1 MFDKIMLLAM
11 FLLTVSLLLTLYR
24 IIKGPTVHDRILA
37 LDSIGYIVIG
47 IVAVLSIQLNSHAY
61 LETILLIGIL
71 AFLSTIALSRYM
83 ERGVVI
89 GRKRND

>member
-11 FLLTVSLLLTLYR
+11 FLLSISVLIALYR
-24 IIKGPTVHDRILA
+24 VIKGPSIHDRILA

-47 IVAVLSIQLNSHAY
+47 IVAVHSIMLDSHAY

-71 AFLSTIALSRYM
+71 AFLSTIALSKYM
-83 ERGVVI
+83 KGRVVY
-89 GRKRND
+89 GRKRDD

>member
-11 FLLTVSLLLTLYR
+11 FLLSISLIITLYR
-24 IIKGPTVHDRILA
+24 IIKGPTIHDRILA
-37 LDSIGYIVIG
+37 LDSIAYIIIG
-47 IVAVLSIQLNSHAY
+47 IVAILSIHLNSHAY

>member
-1 MFDKIMLLAM
+1 MFNNIMLLAM
-11 FLLTVSLLLTLYR
+11 FLLSISLIITLYR
-24 IIKGPTVHDRILA
+24 IIKGPTIHDRILA
-37 LDSIGYIVIG
+37 LDSIAYIIIG
-47 IVAVLSIQLNSHAY
+47 IVAILSIHLNSHAY

>member
-11 FLLTVSLLLTLYR
+11 FLLSISLIITLYR
-24 IIKGPTVHDRILA
+24 IIKGPTIHDRILA
-37 LDSIGYIVIG
+37 LDSIAYIIIG
-47 IVAVLSIQLNSHAY
+47 IVAILSIHLNSHAY
-61 LETILLIGIL
+61 FETILLIGIL

-89 GRKRND
+89 GRKRSD